1 MKTIVFKPLHTT
13 FITIVILCETIVKE
27 KDFYIAKGVIEKIS
41 IVLER
46 ENKII
51 CITITQDK
59 NKKDIKVQG
68 RFKDYDGDLVFNSYK
83 ETSITRLKNLL

>member
-1 MKTIVFKPLHTT
+1 MKTIVLKPLHTT
-13 FITIVILCETIVKE
+13 FTTVIILCENIVKE

-41 IVLER
+41 IILER
-46 ENKII
+46 KNKTTSVII
-51 CITITQDK
+51 VHDK

-68 RFKDYDGDLVFNSYK
+68 RFKDYEGDLVFNSYK

>member
-1 MKTIVFKPLHTT
+1 MKTIVLKPLHTT
-13 FITIVILCETIVKE
+13 FTTIVILCENIIKE

-46 ENKII
+46 ENKTTSVTII
-51 CITITQDK
+51 QEKD
-59 NKKDIKVQG
+59 KKDIKVQG
-68 RFKDYDGDLVFNSYK
+68 RFKDYEGDLVFNSYK